1 MKSLVSALCFCLFLL
16 GSDRSI
22 RAQNNSA
29 GSSVSLAENSTREQD
44 GLRGPVRRVRIE
56 TAKIEV
62 KDGKPTEGARVLRGS
77 STYDPQ
83 GRRTDSAAYP
93 VEASN
98 LSGKEQ
104 YKYDDKG
111 NIVEM
116 TLRGDDG
123 SVLSKESYEYEF
135 DELGNWKKMTSS
147 IAVYQ
152 EGKLSFEPIEVTYRH
167 ISYYYNQAIDK
178 LKSASSKP
186 TESSPLRSGTNVS
199 GAAKASS
206 PVSDPVSMTGESQTS
221 VRSVTVSKP
230 TDSKVKDE
238 GLKSST
244 GLAPTENSSARG
256 PAPAVKAPEVIKTS
270 AGVSTQTPPIKHVGE
285 DGPKNAAI
293 DPSKSQ
299 DVSSVAPSVSQSEK
313 KTPELSEPQPDSR
326 PKERIASSDTKST
339 VEPTY
344 SETAK
349 SPYQKGVASLGSGR
363 YAEAV
368 QALREAIDL
377 DPNDAIAY
385 AKLGLAYSGLGQYKE
400 AVPVFKM
407 AIHIRPE
414 VIDAEV
420 YYQLGQ
426 AYRSLGKHSDALS
439 AFRQGMYIKRAELTD
454 PDKDSKRTS
463 PTSPTFLDFHYR
475 LAAEYYAVKRYR
487 EAIEEF
493 NQATALDPKL
503 EEAYY
508 ALGMAY
514 IALGNRKSAEKQKE
528 ILISLKSVLA
538 TKLAQAL
545 FSTQVDE
552 NALRKAKV
560 VR

>member
-1 MKSLVSALCFCLFLL
+1 MKTLVSALCFCLLLL

-29 GSSVSLAENSTREQD
+29 GSSVSLAESSTREQD

-83 GRRTDSAAYP
+83 GRRIDSAAYP

-104 YKYDDKG
+104 YKYDGKG

-167 ISYYYNQAIDK
+167 ISYYYNQAISK
-178 LKSASSKP
+178 LKSAASKP
-186 TESSPLRSGTNVS
+186 TESSPSSSGTNVS
-199 GAAKASS
+199 GATKS
-206 PVSDPVSMTGESQTS
+206 PSPGSDAASMTAESQTS
-221 VRSVTVSKP
+221 VRSVAVSTP

-238 GLKSST
+238 GLKVSDTVSST
-244 GLAPTENSSARG
+244 ENRSSG
-256 PAPAVKAPEVIKTS
+256 EPGPAVKAPEVNTTS
-270 AGVSTQTPPIKHVGE
+270 PGASPKNPPIKQVAE
-285 DGPKNAAI
+285 DGLKNAAI
-293 DPSKSQ
+293 DPPKPR
-299 DVSSVAPSVSQSEK
+299 DVSPVAPSTSQSEK
-313 KTPELSEPQPDSR
+313 KTSELGEPQPESR
-326 PKERIASSDTKST
+326 PKERIAPSETKPT
-339 VEPTY
+339 AEPSY

-349 SPYQKGVASLGSGR
+349 SLYQKGVASLGSRR
-363 YAEAV
+363 YGEAV
-368 QALREAIDL
+368 QALKESIQL

-400 AVPVFKM
+400 AIPVFKM
-407 AIHIRPE
+407 AVHIRPE
-414 VIDAEV
+414 AIDAEV

-439 AFRQGMYIKRAELTD
+439 AFKQGMYVKRAESTD
-454 PDKDSKRTS
+454 PDTNSKRTS

-475 LAAEYYAVKRYR
+475 LAAEYYALKRFR
-487 EAIEEF
+487 EAIDEF
-493 NQATALDPKL
+493 NQAIVLDPKL

-514 IALGNRKSAEKQKE
+514 IAVGDRKSAEKQKE
-528 ILISLKSVLA
+528 MLISLKSVLA
-538 TKLAQAL
+538 DKLNVAL
-545 FSTQVDE
+545 LSTRIDE
-552 NALRKAKV
+552 NALRRARI